1 MLHSKHDTP
10 QGRQSRKFKAK
21 QLRGL
26 NLKKA
31 TRKTRTQSAM
41 KKKVG
46 RTPDRRR
53 SGWLV
58 SSCDKGPKLMA
69 FINSASTN
77 ISLVS
82 SLSAMQTT
90 TLYFVIMENKLN
102 ECFGIFSHTSMA
114 QMIFI
119 YQCTQMCYNL
129 VLLQISWVKLK
140 FSLVSNQLLSRGR
153 GDIHILYFCHF

>member
-53 SGWLV
+53 SG
-58 SSCDKGPKLMA
+58 
-69 FINSASTN
+69 
-77 ISLVS
+77 
-82 SLSAMQTT
+82 
-90 TLYFVIMENKLN
+90 
-102 ECFGIFSHTSMA
+102 
-114 QMIFI
+114 
-119 YQCTQMCYNL
+119 
-129 VLLQISWVKLK
+129 
-140 FSLVSNQLLSRGR
+140 
-153 GDIHILYFCHF
+153 